1 MDLTAILNRIASDH
15 GLLGA
20 LAVILAVALF
30 WFVRAY
36 IGCYNERVTD
46 LKSQHEI
53 IGAFTQMQRE
63 RQASIEA
70 LIAQVAN
77 MSRVLDLATQ
87 ANTATIGKI
96 DRLSEMANSAIA
108 SNNQMRE
115 AVAAMRARGEN

>member
-1 MDLTAILNRIASDH
+1 MDLTAILNRIASDQ

-20 LAVILAVALF
+20 LFVVLGVALF
-30 WFVRAY
+30 YFVKAY

-63 RQASIEA
+63 RQATIEA
-70 LIAQVAN
+70 LVAQIAS
-77 MSRVLDLATQ
+77 MSRVLDLAAQ
-87 ANTATIGKI
+87 ANTTTISKI
-96 DRLSEMANSAIA
+96 DRLSEMANAAIA

-115 AVAAMRARGEN
+115 AVAALRARGEN